1 MADKEKKFEEALAE
15 LEQVISEVGNGSMPL
30 EKMIDKI
37 TEGVKLIR
45 FCQKRL
51 DALNSKVEI
60 LFNDDGAGGEFT
72 EFDSATDRARAAGAA
87 APAPGKK
94 SVQNADN
101 PNQDQLP
108 F

>member
-15 LEQVISEVGNGSMPL
+15 LEQVISEVENGSMPL

-51 DALNSKVEI
+51 DALNNKVEI
-60 LFNDDGAGGEFT
+60 LFKDDGAGGEFT
-72 EFDSATDRARAAGAA
+72 DFDTSSDRARAAGTA
-87 APAPGKK
+87 APAARKK
-94 SVQNADN
+94 SVQAAGN